1 MFATRNAA
9 ALRAECPAQT
19 MTKPSKSR
27 ARARTAAR
35 MGGGASPSGGGD
47 PAPERSAASGLSGSG
62 GQRFGPDDGGS
73 RHIEIRLWL
82 RLLACST
89 RIENVLKSRLRRDF
103 GTSLARFEV
112 LAQLDRFAHGLSMTE
127 LSRRLLVSNGAVTG
141 LVEKLVAEALVCREE
156 HARDKRTVI
165 VHLTPEGRAQF
176 RKMALRHE
184 EWVISLLGDLSHAA
198 RVELLH
204 NLTLLKRRLDAAAG
218 KSGRID
224 TPSRDMAL
232 ADEQAD

>member
-1 MFATRNAA
+1 MTRKKTEVRTRTAVRTGGRSRLVGAA
-9 ALRAECPAQT
+9 ASALDEP
-19 MTKPSKSR
+19 
-27 ARARTAAR
+27 
-35 MGGGASPSGGGD
+35 ASP
-47 PAPERSAASGLSGSG
+47 GLAGKSLYRADHDEGS
-62 GQRFGPDDGGS
+62 FS
-73 RHIEIRLWL
+73 EHIEIRIWL

-112 LAQLDRFAHGLSMTE
+112 LAQLDRFDHGLTMTE

-141 LVEKLVAEALVCREE
+141 LVDKLAADNLVFREE
-156 HARDKRTVI
+156 HSTDKRTVI
-165 VHLTPEGRAQF
+165 VHLTPEGRTQF

-204 NLTLLKRRLDAAAG
+204 NLTLLKRRLDGVTG
-218 KSGRID
+218 KSGRVA
-224 TPSRDMAL
+224 TPARELTL
-232 ADEQAD
+232 ADEESG